1 MGKLLLEL
9 LGQSGNLKGGVIGK
23 GRIQFYKIVQGIGL
37 IKYSLFKNYE
47 HSNIYRK

>member
-23 GRIQFYKIVQGIGL
+23 GRIQFYKIVHIVGL
-37 IKYSLFKNYE
+37 IKSHLFVTVL
-47 HSNIYRK
+47 ITP